1 MNELASDKTEAFVA
15 AFKGKAL
22 RAGDPEYDSSRAIW
36 NGAID
41 RKPAVIARC
50 ADAEHVASAVRFA
63 RDRDLEISVRG
74 GGHNYSGTAVGDG
87 GLMVHLGAMNQVSV
101 DPAARRVKCG
111 GGATWG
117 DVDAVTQQHGLATPG
132 GFISHTGVAGLAL
145 GGGIGWLTKKAGLTC
160 DNLIAAEV
168 VTADG
173 RIVQASRDANPDLLW
188 ALKGGGGN
196 FGIVTSF
203 EFALH
208 PVGPLVQMGLLF
220 AGLENGAAALRHAQ
234 EHIDALPGDINGF
247 LAIGLSAPPAPFVP
261 EQHRGKIGHG
271 VIIVGFGSFEE
282 HAGAVATLRDA
293 VKPLWELVTPMPY
306 VALQQ
311 MFDESAHWGTMAYE
325 KALYIDALS
334 DRALSVIGEHVP
346 KKKSPLSF
354 VPTFRLNG
362 KYLAADESVTAFG
375 GARGSPV
382 CAFNICAH
390 APPGAPRELY
400 EDDRAWVRSFW
411 DAMRPYASGAGSYV
425 NFIADAE
432 EDRVKA
438 SYGAGKYARLAR
450 IKRGWDPDNVFHR
463 NANIRPA

>member
-1 MNELASDKTEAFVA
+1 MNEPASDKTEAFVSQ
-15 AFKGKAL
+15 FKGKAL

-101 DPAARRVKCG
+101 DPAARRMKCG

-145 GGGIGWLTKKAGLTC
+145 GGGIGWLTRKAGLSC
-160 DNLIAAEV
+160 DNLLAAEV

-234 EHIDALPGDINGF
+234 EHIDALPGDFNGF

-261 EQHRGKIGHG
+261 EHHRGKIGHG
-271 VIIVGFGSFEE
+271 VIIVGFGSPEE
-282 HAGAVATLRDA
+282 HAKAVATLRDA

-362 KYLAADESVTAFG
+362 KYLAADESATAFG